1 MVPVL
6 ALHLHRIAAEMAAIG
21 ADPMIGIDPTPFTA
35 WGVLGLLAVVV
46 FVLIGIIWKLFNK
59 STAAIES
66 QTNTLM
72 GFVDKQRSETA
83 KTLNEITDKVALS
96 QDRMTSA
103 FAKMARTLDELVLLE
118 RIYDRATKRAG
129 GTPLTEEEIEKIVRR
144 VRSGD
149 RDSTNY

>member
-1 MVPVL
+1 MILPWL
-6 ALHLHRIAAEMAAIG
+6 AQTAG
-21 ADPMIGIDPTPFTA
+21 TNPMIGIDPTPFTA
-35 WGVLGLLAVVV
+35 WGVLGLLALVII
-46 FVLIGIIWKLFNK
+46 VLIGIIWKLFNK

-72 GFVDKQRSETA
+72 GFGDKQRGETA
-83 KTLNEITDKVALS
+83 KTLTEITDKVTSS

-103 FAKMARTLDELVLLE
+103 FAKMARNLDELVMLE
-118 RIYDRATKRAG
+118 RIYDRAAKRAG
-129 GTPLTEEEIEKIVRR
+129 STPLTEEEIEKIVRR